1 MQHTEIKLNS
11 KEIFKGNVFR
21 VTMDQVELENGM
33 TSFREVVHHNGGACI
48 LPLTDDDK
56 VLMVR
61 QYRYALK
68 EELWELPAG
77 KLEKDEDPFE
87 AAKREL
93 EEECG
98 LTADHYTSLGQF
110 YPTVGY
116 DTEIIYM
123 WVATGLHKTQM
134 HLDDDCGVTAERFI
148 NLGVLYPTVGYDSE
162 KIYIWAAKGLKPTS
176 QHLDDGE
183 FLDVAALPFDDVLQM
198 VMTDEIRDSKTVTAM
213 LKYAWLRQRGE
224 G

>member
-1 MQHTEIKLNS
+1 MQHTETKLNS

-98 LTADHYTSLGQF
+98 
-110 YPTVGY
+110 
-116 DTEIIYM
+116 
-123 WVATGLHKTQM
+123 
-134 HLDDDCGVTAERFI
+134 VTAERFI

-176 QHLDDGE
+176 STWTMGNFWMWQPCRLT
-183 FLDVAALPFDDVLQM
+183 M
-198 VMTDEIRDSKTVTAM
+198 YCR
-213 LKYAWLRQRGE
+213 W
-224 G
+224 

>member
-1 MQHTEIKLNS
+1 
-11 KEIFKGNVFR
+11 
-21 VTMDQVELENGM
+21 MDQVELENGM

-98 LTADHYTSLGQF
+98 
-110 YPTVGY
+110 
-116 DTEIIYM
+116 
-123 WVATGLHKTQM
+123 
-134 HLDDDCGVTAERFI
+134 VTAERFI
-148 NLGVLYPTVGYDSE
+148 NLGVLYRL
-162 KIYIWAAKGLKPTS
+162 WAMTARNLYLGGQGPETHQPATWTTGNFWNVAGLRLT
-176 QHLDDGE
+176 
-183 FLDVAALPFDDVLQM
+183 M
-198 VMTDEIRDSKTVTAM
+198 YCR
-213 LKYAWLRQRGE
+213 W
-224 G
+224 

>member
-134 HLDDDCGVTAERFI
+134 HLDDDEFLTPDRVPLQKAYEMVMSGEIKDGKTIA
-148 NLGVLYPTVGYDSE
+148 GVL
-162 KIYIWAAKGLKPTS
+162 KLKAL
-176 QHLDDGE
+176 LD
-183 FLDVAALPFDDVLQM
+183 
-198 VMTDEIRDSKTVTAM
+198 
-213 LKYAWLRQRGE
+213 E
-224 G
+224 GKL

>member
-98 LTADHYTSLGQF
+98 LTADHYTSLGEF

-134 HLDDDCGVTAERFI
+134 HLDDDEFLTPDRVPLQKAYEMVMSGEIKDGKTIA
-148 NLGVLYPTVGYDSE
+148 GVL
-162 KIYIWAAKGLKPTS
+162 KLKAL
-176 QHLDDGE
+176 LD
-183 FLDVAALPFDDVLQM
+183 
-198 VMTDEIRDSKTVTAM
+198 
-213 LKYAWLRQRGE
+213 E
-224 G
+224 GKL